1 MIARTP
7 HDLQSVMDSIA
18 QNAARLCDAEDAII
32 FRVEGDV
39 QHRLAVYGV
48 MPTSSAV
55 GVRKISRGTPV
66 GRAVIDRE
74 TIHVFDIANEL
85 ETEFLEYRTIQQ
97 ATGTRT
103 CLNTPLLHDGIALG
117 VIHMRHTEVRP
128 FTDRQIKL
136 LETFA
141 DQAVIAIEN
150 ARLFQELTRKT
161 TELESSNSELREA
174 LEQQTAT
181 SDILRVI
188 SSSPT
193 NLQPVLD
200 IMAENAAR
208 LCEADDA
215 QILRLDGDVLRRAAS
230 FGSRQTA
237 ETRPV
242 TREIVA
248 GRAVIDRQT
257 VQVHDIHAAE
267 EQGFKGSFAFGLGES
282 RTLLAVPLLRE
293 GESIGAILIRRFQV
307 RPFLDNQIALL
318 KTFADQAVIAI
329 ENVRLFKELQ
339 DRNRESERS
348 AGATNCDQ

>member
-1 MIARTP
+1 MPTTTKKGSKSTNVKPRRAVKKTSPTKQAQTIAELRQELAQSLQRENVTSDILRMIARMP

-18 QNAARLCDAEDAII
+18 ENAARLCDAEDAII

-74 TIHVFDIANEL
+74 TIHVFDIADEL

-103 CLNTPLLHDGIALG
+103 CLNTPLLHDGMALG
-117 VIHMRHTEVRP
+117 VIHIRRTEVRP

-181 SDILRVI
+181 SRILEVI
-188 SSSPT
+188 ASSPT
-193 NLQPVLD
+193 DIQPVLNAV
-200 IMAENAAR
+200 AESAAR
-208 LCEADDA
+208 LCESESAV
-215 QILRLDGDVLRRAAS
+215 IHRLDGNVLRRVAVY
-230 FGSRQTA
+230 GSTP
-237 ETRPV
+237 TGPV
-242 TREIVA
+242 GEGRVPDRNWIA
-248 GRAVIDRQT
+248 GRAVVDGKR
-257 VQVHDIHAAE
+257 
-267 EQGFKGSFAFGLGES
+267 
-282 RTLLAVPLLRE
+282 
-293 GESIGAILIRRFQV
+293 SISMMPQ
-307 RPFLDNQIALL
+307 
-318 KTFADQAVIAI
+318 
-329 ENVRLFKELQ
+329 
-339 DRNRESERS
+339 
-348 AGATNCDQ
+348 